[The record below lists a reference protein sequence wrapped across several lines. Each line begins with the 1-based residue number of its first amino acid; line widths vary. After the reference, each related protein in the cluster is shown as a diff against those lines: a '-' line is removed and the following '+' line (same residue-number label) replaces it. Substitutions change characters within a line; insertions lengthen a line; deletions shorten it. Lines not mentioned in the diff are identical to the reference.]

1 MYLWNCGVVHT
12 SCQKSSFG
20 IQLQSYFS
28 LKTLLGF
35 LLDLQGLYQF
45 VFPTQTT
52 RFSPVTLF
60 RAGLRAQAG
69 QTVFPAALP
78 SSQLIYKEGLFPN
91 QAESSPLKAKWHLR
105 GVWGKSVLLHCVCDN
120 REQGWLFISWLQM
133 LPFISS
139 WQSIS
144 LPAAG

>member
-1 MYLWNCGVVHT
+1 MYLWNCGIIHT
-12 SCQKSSFG
+12 SCQKSFG

-45 VFPTQTT
+45 VFPAQTT
-52 RFSPVTLF
+52 RFSPVTLI

-69 QTVFPAALP
+69 QTVSPAALP
-78 SSQLIYKEGLFPN
+78 SSQLIYKGGLFPN
-91 QAESSPLKAKWHLR
+91 RAEGSPLKAKWHPR
-105 GVWGKSVLLHCVCDN
+105 GVWGKSVLLHCVCDH

-133 LPFISS
+133 LPLISS